1 MLKVKDILE
10 LSPCRVIGMS
20 AKDGHIL
27 FDTYKN
33 KKERLD
39 LYSDFVIE
47 ALWGDVRTK
56 DTGCFAHSVC
66 PYLAMYIRPKEV
78 YDDEQIH

>member
-10 LSPCRVIGMS
+10 RSHDRVIGMS
-20 AKDGHIL
+20 AMDGHIL

-33 KKERLD
+33 TKERVG
-39 LYSDFVIE
+39 LYSDFVVVS
-47 ALWGDVRTK
+47 LWGDVRADDK
-56 DTGCFAHSVC
+56 GGFAHRVC
-66 PYLAMYIRPKEV
+66 PYLALYIRPKEV